1 MLKITFAFLFA
12 VGYIGKQTV
21 SPIATPEEEVGMLLY
36 LDTRRAP
43 NPRKVRI
50 YLAEKGLT
58 LPVKELDLRA
68 GDQRT
73 PEFLKKNPFAGVPI
87 LELDDGTVI
96 AESLAIMEYL
106 EELYPNPPLLGADP
120 VTRALVRMWE
130 RRCEIGAYLTASRM
144 VLSKGEV
151 SDQARKTLMARLA
164 LINDGLQG
172 KDWVAGQFSLAD
184 ITLFI
189 ALDTAHH
196 GQFALDPAWGNLSRW
211 YTAMKTRPSVS
222 V

>member
-1 MLKITFAFLFA
+1 
-12 VGYIGKQTV
+12 
-21 SPIATPEEEVGMLLY
+21 MLLY

-43 NPRKVRI
+43 NPRKLRI
-50 YLAEKGLT
+50 YLAEKGLN
-58 LPVKELDLRA
+58 LPLKELDLRA
-68 GDQRT
+68 GEQRS
-73 PEFLKKNPFAGVPI
+73 PEFLKKNSFAGVPI

-130 RRCEIGAYLTASRM
+130 RRCEIGVYLPASRM

-151 SDQARKTLMARLA
+151 SDHARQTLMARLK

-172 KDWVAGQFSLAD
+172 KDWVAGQFSIAD
-184 ITLFI
+184 IMLFI
-189 ALDTAHH
+189 GLETASH
-196 GQFALDPAWGNLSRW
+196 GQFTLDPAWTNLGRW
-211 YTAMKTRPSVS
+211 YTAMKARPSVS
-222 V
+222 T

>member
-1 MLKITFAFLFA
+1 
-12 VGYIGKQTV
+12 
-21 SPIATPEEEVGMLLY
+21 MLLY

-50 YLAEKGLT
+50 YVAEKGLT
-58 LPVKELDLRA
+58 LPTKELDLYA
-68 GDQRT
+68 GVQRT
-73 PEFLKKNPFAGVPI
+73 PEFLAKNPFAGVPI

-96 AESLAIMEYL
+96 AESLTIIEYL
-106 EELYPNPPLLGADP
+106 EEVYPTPPLLGADP

-151 SDQARKTLMARLA
+151 SDHARKTLTARLA
-164 LINDGLQG
+164 LLNDGLRG
-172 KDWVAGQFSLAD
+172 KEWLVGQFSIAD
-184 ITLFI
+184 ITLLI

-196 GQFALDPAWGNLSRW
+196 GGQFTLDPAWTNLSRW
-211 YTAMKTRPSVS
+211 YTAMKARPSVS
-222 V
+222 A

>member
-1 MLKITFAFLFA
+1 
-12 VGYIGKQTV
+12 
-21 SPIATPEEEVGMLLY
+21 MLLY
-36 LDTRRAP
+36 LDTKRAP
-43 NPRKVRI
+43 NPRKLRI
-50 YLAEKGLT
+50 YLAEKGLRA

-68 GDQRT
+68 GEQRT

-106 EELYPNPPLLGADP
+106 EELYPDPPLIGADP

-130 RRCEIGAYLTASRM
+130 RRCEIGVYLPASRM

-151 SDQARKTLMARLA
+151 SEHARKTLMARLA
-164 LINDGLQG
+164 LINAGLEG
-172 KDWVAGQFSLAD
+172 RDWVAGQFSIAD
-184 ITLFI
+184 IMLLI
-189 ALDTAHH
+189 GLDTAHH
-196 GQFALDPAWGNLSRW
+196 GGQFALDPAWTNVSRW
-211 YTAMKTRPSVS
+211 YERMKARPSAS